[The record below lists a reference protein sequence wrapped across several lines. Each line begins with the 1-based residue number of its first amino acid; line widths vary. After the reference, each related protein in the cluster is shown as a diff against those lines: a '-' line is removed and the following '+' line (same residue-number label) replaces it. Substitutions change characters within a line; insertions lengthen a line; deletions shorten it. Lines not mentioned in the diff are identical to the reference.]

1 MPNPID
7 SYDIYTLKYP
17 HDGVTVGI
25 QVSNHLWRQI
35 PGEILQV
42 VPPHPT
48 NHQHVQNTCVFV
60 HRTLCLLLS
69 LRNNVYIYREI
80 YIYSN
85 VYTYFKVIPE
95 SSSANMVT
103 NHPPVPLP
111 AARMRFFS
119 DGTSGLWSLVETKCS
134 KSPASRFWSGRK
146 VGKVSIQ

>member
-69 LRNNVYIYREI
+69 LRNNVCI
-80 YIYSN
+80 YIY
-85 VYTYFKVIPE
+85 I
-95 SSSANMVT
+95 
-103 NHPPVPLP
+103 
-111 AARMRFFS
+111 
-119 DGTSGLWSLVETKCS
+119 
-134 KSPASRFWSGRK
+134 
-146 VGKVSIQ
+146 